1 VPFLSQT
8 PVTFILPGLKE
19 YRKAAN
25 GWIMETL
32 DNKPFKIK
40 VNTEAEKKQIV
51 SMMKYSIKCY
61 EKQFKGHGWD
71 CKITLPVALVTVG
84 HLDLAIELLE
94 TFVHLNPTLSEGFYH
109 LGTAFMMR
117 DQPEALENAYQSL
130 QSCVELEPNH
140 YFARANLGM
149 VCFMKGDLEEAKRV
163 LVGVLSDSP
172 TCVEA
177 ANNLAIVLVHR
188 GEPGDLEFAESKVCF
203 LHYLYPFSDHHTSA
217 AVCDSNQQQPSWALL
232 DLHRC
237 AAAHGTDHSGDRDAS
252 KSCGQ
257 YIS

>member
-1 VPFLSQT
+1 
-8 PVTFILPGLKE
+8 
-19 YRKAAN
+19 
-25 GWIMETL
+25 METL

-40 VNTEAEKKQIV
+40 VNTEAEKRQIV

-61 EKQFKGHGWD
+61 EKQFKSHGWD

-94 TFVHLNPTLSEGFYH
+94 TFVNSNPTQSEGFFH

-117 DQPEALENAYQSL
+117 DQPEALESAYQSL

-140 YFARANLGM
+140 YFARVNLGM
-149 VCFMKGDLEEAKRV
+149 VCFMKGEIEEAKRI
-163 LVGVLSDSP
+163 LDGVLSDSP

-188 GEPGDLEFAESKVCF
+188 GQPGDLDFAESKVWWF
-203 LHYLYPFSDHHTSA
+203 YWPSLLTLLSPYPSSSFSLSCNTQSK
-217 AVCDSNQQQPSWALL
+217 PIPTTL
-232 DLHRC
+232 
-237 AAAHGTDHSGDRDAS
+237 AS
-252 KSCGQ
+252 T
-257 YIS
+257 